1 MDTLAPYTTRDALRA
16 RVEEAKAAL
25 LEAANT
31 AVIKNDPLC
40 QHLNAL
46 ALLVGAHYDIF
57 CAAEEA
63 QRGVTESVSRH
74 ADIVTTG
81 IIDTARTSLAAL
93 TKDAGP
99 QLLKAAL
106 PTMQQSLRVL
116 KQRTIIGLIVAT
128 VGLLMIAGMFSYAA
142 GLNQGRGQGE
152 YAAGIIKSAVLAG
165 PEAGMDWSSLMSD
178 NNPVPSLAECRKAV
192 LTADDGRHYCMMPVW
207 LDSLSTAPQAKE

>member
-1 MDTLAPYTTRDALRA
+1 
-16 RVEEAKAAL
+16 VEEAKAAL

-46 ALLVGAHYDIF
+46 ALSVGAHYDIF

-63 QRGVTESVSRH
+63 QRGVAEIVSRH

-81 IIDTARTSLAAL
+81 IIDTTRTSLAAL
-93 TKDAGP
+93 TKDTGP
-99 QLLKAAL
+99 LLLKAAL

-116 KQRTIIGLIVAT
+116 KQRTIIGLIVGT
-128 VGLLMIAGMFSYAA
+128 VGLIMIAGMFSYAA
-142 GLNQGRGQGE
+142 GLNQGRSQGE

-165 PEAGMDWSSLMSD
+165 PSAGMDWSLLMSE
-178 NNPVPSLAECRKAV
+178 NNPVPSLAECRKTI
-192 LTADDGRHYCMMPVW
+192 LTAYDGRHYCMMPVW
-207 LDSLSTAPQAKE
+207 LDSVPAEPEIGK